1 MAIAAVVL
9 GTGNEKMQTKKT
21 LLQQLDPFLT
31 DHAVTYRDPYSLRTL
46 CVTRD
51 DWDDLV
57 RAIDAGRPFH
67 AALSAWTQTTNAV
80 EVRTPWL

>member
-1 MAIAAVVL
+1 MFARCLAPATI
-9 GTGNEKMQTKKT
+9 KMTKTKT
-21 LLQQLDPFLT
+21 LLEQLDPQLT
-31 DHAVTYRDPYSLRTL
+31 SHAVTYRDPYSLRRL

-67 AALSAWTQTTNAV
+67 AALSTWTQTTNAV